1 MYRIFLISV
10 LAVSVSITGLARA
23 DTTSSI
29 DTSYFVEEGKR
40 WNKFVDD
47 LYALHNKLIEGKDI
61 KILERT
67 GGYFRYE
74 NFYKEQKFID
84 KKSGQLLSLI
94 QWETKNPKNIHVIH
108 VFLRDDKGRL
118 IRDFSA
124 TYRTDDHNDPM
135 ATEINLHAYPKGL
148 AAFRQFN
155 ASDEI
160 TFERCKGSYKG
171 KKVDIRLG
179 IMELEEL
186 RGEPDTVMTSMAY
199 KTCFGSIP
207 MKAGKYL
214 TPQ

>member
-1 MYRIFLISV
+1 MLRVLCLIATLFSV
-10 LAVSVSITGLARA
+10 LSAGVAQA
-23 DTTSSI
+23 DSASSI
-29 DTSYFVEEGKR
+29 DTSYFAREAKS
-40 WNKFVDD
+40 WNKFADE
-47 LYALHNKLIEGKDI
+47 LYVLHKKQIAGKDI
-61 KILERT
+61 KIEEKT

-84 KKSGQLLSLI
+84 NKTGHVISMI
-94 QWETKNPKNIHVIH
+94 QWETKNPKNIHVIQ

-118 IRDFSA
+118 VRDFGA
-124 TYRTDDHNDPM
+124 TYRTEDHDDPM
-135 ATEINLHAYPKGL
+135 VTEINLHAYSNGL

-160 TFERCKGSYKG
+160 TYERCRGTYQG

-179 IMELEEL
+179 IVELEEF
-186 RGEPDTVMTSMAY
+186 RGEPDTIMTTPAY

-207 MKAGKYL
+207 LKAGKYL